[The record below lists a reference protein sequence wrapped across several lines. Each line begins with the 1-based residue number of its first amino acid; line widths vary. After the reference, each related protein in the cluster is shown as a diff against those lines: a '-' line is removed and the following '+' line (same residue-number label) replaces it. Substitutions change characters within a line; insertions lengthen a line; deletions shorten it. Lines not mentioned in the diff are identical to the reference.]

1 MDGPFA
7 KKKGPGA
14 RDRHL
19 GELDGKLTPSRELP
33 LPDPAQAV
41 VVEDKLWDRPPLLL
55 QGPLC
60 LKMQRSA
67 VATGLR

>member
-19 GELDGKLTPSRELP
+19 GELDGKLTPSR
-33 LPDPAQAV
+33 DAAPARPGTGGGGGGQA
-41 VVEDKLWDRPPLLL
+41 L
-55 QGPLC
+55 G
-60 LKMQRSA
+60 
-67 VATGLR
+67 